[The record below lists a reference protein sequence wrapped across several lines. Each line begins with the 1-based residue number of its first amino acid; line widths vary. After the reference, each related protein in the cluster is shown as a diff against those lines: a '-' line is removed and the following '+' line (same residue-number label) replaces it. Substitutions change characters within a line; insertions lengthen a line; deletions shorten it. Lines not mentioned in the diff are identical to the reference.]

1 MKSYAPSEKSGGGN
15 AHFVKGKM
23 NATLNGTISIPTPKK
38 ATRIYLTIW
47 ATDAIVYGIYNK
59 NTSTTS
65 IKMVNTNTVSSL
77 SDRSIGASNCPVYS
91 ISDNEIQLLTWTTTI
106 PNRDYEMMYTT
117 ES

>member
-1 MKSYAPSEKSGGGN
+1 
-15 AHFVKGKM
+15 M
-23 NATLNGTISIPTPKK
+23 NATVNGTISIPTPKK

-65 IKMVNTNTVSSL
+65 IKFVNTNSL
-77 SDRSIGASNCPVYS
+77 SLQDRNIGASNCPVYS
-91 ISDNEIQLLTWTTTI
+91 ISDNEIQLLTFTTTI
-106 PNRDYEMMYTT
+106 PNRDYEVMYTT